1 MPMKPSKPFL
11 FCLALV
17 GVCGAT
23 VLLNA
28 PAAQAA
34 TTEQGMPLS
43 AQLTPAMVD
52 FFGLQAAY
60 DRPSMQALAA
70 CHAQPECG
78 DSDSSRVRFFDASG
92 AAADRW
98 DGAVGSVIER
108 VRTVPG
114 SADDR
119 VREWRREVRRYT
131 TDEQGRI
138 VMQGSDS
145 IVRVTV
151 ADSGREPTRITR
163 VNRYTNVRYLVTDP
177 RYVWPLTGLVVLEL
191 SNEIGKGALGP
202 ATPTAGHAAVSF
214 DGTAQ
219 AHIITTGALT
229 HTADLQGKRLETVI
243 PDR

>member
-1 MPMKPSKPFL
+1 MMTPSKPFL

-17 GVCGAT
+17 GVCGAS
-23 VLLNA
+23 VLLTA
-28 PAAQAA
+28 PTAQAA

-43 AQLTPAMVD
+43 GKLTPAMIE

-60 DRPSMQALAA
+60 DRPSMQALVA
-70 CHAQPECG
+70 CHAQPGCG
-78 DSDSSRVRFFDASG
+78 DRDSSRVRFLDASG
-92 AAADRW
+92 AAVDRW
-98 DGAVGSVIER
+98 DGKVGSVIER
-108 VRTVPG
+108 VRLVPG
-114 SADDR
+114 SADDS
-119 VREWRREVRRYT
+119 VREWRREVRRYAI
-131 TDEQGRI
+131 DDQGRI
-138 VMQGSDS
+138 VMQGTDS

-151 ADSGREPTRITR
+151 GDSGRPPTRITR
-163 VNRYTNVRYLVTDP
+163 LNRYTNVRYLVTDP

-191 SNEIGKGALGP
+191 SNEIGAAALGP

-229 HTADLQGKRLETVI
+229 HTADLQSKRLETLI